1 MNPEISVARFNAL
14 AEIDKLAK
22 YFRIAILAG
31 IAVEV
36 ALLSGLLLLMDFQNH
51 THWLLLIGFVGS
63 YSIVIMAIV
72 ALGAHVSRVGQR
84 ILRALESTGGGR

>member
-1 MNPEISVARFNAL
+1 
-14 AEIDKLAK
+14 
-22 YFRIAILAG
+22 
-31 IAVEV
+31 
-36 ALLSGLLLLMDFQNH
+36 MDRQNT

-84 ILRALESTGGGR
+84 ILRALESADRGR